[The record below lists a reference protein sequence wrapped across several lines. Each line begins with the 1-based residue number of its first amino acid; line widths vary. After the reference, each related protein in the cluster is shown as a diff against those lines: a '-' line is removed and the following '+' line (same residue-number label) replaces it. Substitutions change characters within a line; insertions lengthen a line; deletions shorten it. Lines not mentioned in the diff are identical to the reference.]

1 MRKVLEAKNLLAATS
16 NVPPELSREE
26 REYYGLT
33 QRRYHEPKDVVEGGL
48 PGQRQVIE
56 TEEEDPVFK
65 KAIAKLEKKL
75 AEKAAAAAANLV
87 GESSPKKTASGPGP
101 SSASTL
107 PLRTGQSTADTP
119 AMAWGAK
126 QGSASG
132 PASTIYAKKRP
143 RRSTTS
149 ASSGDDSEATRPKP
163 SFRNSAQG
171 SSGSVNI
178 PNPSK
183 KACKGKKKILPPY
196 RPEVK
201 YSLALARAGACMAR
215 MDLPAEKRVGD
226 NGKYNS
232 NDDKENLR
240 DESEA
245 EPNVSV
251 EKIDDDQEAEREEPP
266 TPNTSA
272 QEDDVLNINIDEND
286 KLDFEPEGEEVDEK
300 ILDDTKVNLF
310 NNCYDLRKI
319 FRMRTRTSDPP
330 AKPSEKSMPG
340 IMESMMIIRYFYIHI
355 QLFMQQFFLY
365 LFILI
370 LC

>member
-1 MRKVLEAKNLLAATS
+1 MKNGS
-16 NVPPELSREE
+16 IYFNF
-26 REYYGLT
+26 
-33 QRRYHEPKDVVEGGL
+33 
-48 PGQRQVIE
+48 IE
-56 TEEEDPVFK
+56 TEEEDPLFK
-65 KAIAKLEKKL
+65 QAIAKLEKKS
-75 AEKAAAAAANLV
+75 AEKAAAAAANSV
-87 GESSPKKTASGPGP
+87 GESSPKRTASGPGP

-107 PLRTGQSTADTP
+107 PLGSGQSTSEAP

-132 PASTIYAKKRP
+132 PASTIYARKRP
-143 RRSTTS
+143 RRITTS
-149 ASSGDDSEATRPKP
+149 ASSGDDSATTRPKP

-183 KACKGKKKILPPY
+183 KACKSKKKILPPY

-201 YSLALARAGACMAR
+201 HSLALARAGACMAR
-215 MDLPAEKRVGD
+215 MDLPAEKRVGE
-226 NGKYNS
+226 NGEYKS
-232 NDDKENLR
+232 DDDKENLR
-240 DESEA
+240 DENEA

-251 EKIDDDQEAEREEPP
+251 EKLDEEQEAEREEPP

-286 KLDFEPEGEEVDEK
+286 KLDFEPDGEEVDEK

-310 NNCYDLRKI
+310 NYCYDLRKH
-319 FRMRTRTSDPP
+319 FRMRTRTSNP
-330 AKPSEKSMPG
+330 AAKHQAKSIPG
-340 IMESMMIIRYFYIHI
+340 IMESLMIIRYFYIHI

-365 LFILI
+365 LFILRSQSYYGAN
-370 LC
+370 LNCMLSRVFLVCE